1 MIVVVTENV
10 PNRLRG
16 YLARWFVE
24 VRAGV
29 FIGDYNVKIRE
40 RIWLVIR
47 DNLSLI
53 HISEPT
59 RPY

>member
-47 DNLSLI
+47 DNYGDGNDVQ
-53 HISEPT
+53 PT
-59 RPY
+59 